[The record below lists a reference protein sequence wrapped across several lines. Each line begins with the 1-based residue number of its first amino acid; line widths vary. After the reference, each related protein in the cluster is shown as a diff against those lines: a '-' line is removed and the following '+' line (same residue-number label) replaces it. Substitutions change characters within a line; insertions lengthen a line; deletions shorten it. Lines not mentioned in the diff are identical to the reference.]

1 MPAKTQNQKSQI
13 QTELPTEGGTSEMRR
28 AQGARTVVAESAN
41 GRIQIVKRV
50 ANGREFYDTQV
61 RYYMINA
68 RYPDANRAIEVI
80 KKNHELDVEAHKLA
94 QQYAKENNV
103 FVAVTRFIKKKPLK
117 VLYAPSGVP
126 LISADN
132 IPASALVVELQTM
145 KEAGTLDVGN
155 ADSEQ

>member
-1 MPAKTQNQKSQI
+1 MPAKTQIPKESQNQTQN
-13 QTELPTEGGTSEMRR
+13 QEPHR
-28 AQGARTVVAESAN
+28 AQGARTVVAETAN

-50 ANGREFYDTQV
+50 VNGREFYDTQV

-94 QQYAKENNV
+94 QQYAKESNV